1 MRLESKKQERPD
13 EPLSTSALA
22 HVDEQR
28 EPENRANERARE
40 PLVRREPESP
50 VRETESPVRETE
62 RRVVDG
68 GPRLMQPGAARTS
81 EPDRVGN
88 RMEGAANRQPVA
100 AGKTPDQDQNTPLFS
115 EQESRDLFAR
125 WDALQVGF
133 IDEPRQAVQEA
144 DHLVAAAMKRT
155 AEVFAEERARL
166 ERQWDQGDNVS
177 TEDLR
182 VAMRRYRSFFRR
194 LLSI

>member
-1 MRLESKKQERPD
+1 MRLESRKQEQPN
-13 EPLSTSALA
+13 EPLSASALA

-28 EPENRANERARE
+28 EPENRANERARD
-40 PLVRREPESP
+40 PLGRREPEAA
-50 VRETESPVRETE
+50 VRDAE
-62 RRVVDG
+62 RPAGDG
-68 GPRLMQPGAARTS
+68 GPTLVQPGAPRTI
-81 EPDRVGN
+81 EPDRSGI
-88 RMEGAANRQPVA
+88 RMDGAANRQPVDT
-100 AGKTPDQDQNTPLFS
+100 GKTPDQEQNTPLFS
-115 EQESRDLFAR
+115 EPESRDLFAK

-133 IDEPRQAVQEA
+133 IDEPRQAVQQA

-166 ERQWDQGDNVS
+166 ERQWDRGDNVS

-194 LLSI
+194 LLAI